1 MELVKR
7 LSAND
12 IRLSR
17 AFRARPVLATCM
29 TSSAVAR
36 VVWQRATMYKPWQEM
51 TEYTAETPFCKK
63 ERVGAD
69 TGNGLILKCFI

>member
-7 LSAND
+7 LPAND

-17 AFRARPVLATCM
+17 AFRARAVLATRM

-36 VVWQRATMYKPWQEM
+36 VVWQRGSVYKLWQEM
-51 TEYTAETPFCKK
+51 TENTAETFS
-63 ERVGAD
+63 A
-69 TGNGLILKCFI
+69 